1 MNLVPVNQEL
11 LRALHDY
18 LMTRPMGEV
27 EGLVVG
33 LRQSVQAHQA
43 QTAASGD

>member
-1 MNLVPVNQEL
+1 MNPIPVNQEL

-33 LRQSVQAHQA
+33 IRQSMQTHQA